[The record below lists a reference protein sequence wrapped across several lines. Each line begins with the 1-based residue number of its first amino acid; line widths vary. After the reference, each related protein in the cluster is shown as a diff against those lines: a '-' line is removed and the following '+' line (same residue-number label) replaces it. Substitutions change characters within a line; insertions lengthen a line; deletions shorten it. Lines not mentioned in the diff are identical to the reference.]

1 MIGKR
6 LLNLALGLFVLCIGT
21 IISYASIK
29 LFYFVPAP
37 TDLTKSVG
45 VVESYEVESY
55 RVKIKLRGIDNAY
68 YYLNILGNKENLV
81 SSMKTNNLKVIELLH
96 YDLNLDLINYFSK
109 DSIIAIYQVSVDG
122 NEIQSFESAI
132 TSIDRNKYCF
142 YIVSFFVVL
151 YGLYTISK
159 FSRLWEVNKGAE

>member
-45 VVESYEVESY
+45 VVESYE
-55 RVKIKLRGIDNAY
+55 GIRP
-68 YYLNILGNKENLV
+68 
-81 SSMKTNNLKVIELLH
+81 VIPP
-96 YDLNLDLINYFSK
+96 S
-109 DSIIAIYQVSVDG
+109 G
-122 NEIQSFESAI
+122 
-132 TSIDRNKYCF
+132 
-142 YIVSFFVVL
+142 
-151 YGLYTISK
+151 
-159 FSRLWEVNKGAE
+159 